1 MAYYKQITQSL
12 VGLDVSKTADLTKE
26 ALDEGEPA
34 LEVLNQ
40 GLLPAMKIIG
50 DRFQSGEF
58 FLPELILAGRA
69 MQAAM
74 AHLKPAFQKEGS
86 KIQGTVAIG
95 TVKEDIHDI
104 GKNLVLMM
112 LEGNGWDVVDLGV
125 DVAPEQFCD
134 YVKENKPDI
143 LGLSALLTATI
154 PSLKETM
161 EALQNAGL
169 RDKVKVMVGGAL
181 VTEEYAEEIG
191 ADGYADDAA
200 EAVGL
205 AERLI
210 KQA

>member
-1 MAYYKQITQSL
+1 MSKCDEITQSL
-12 VGLDVSKTADLTKE
+12 IGLDVPRTADLTRE
-26 ALDEGEPA
+26 ALEEGVPA

-50 DRFQSGEF
+50 DRFQTGEF

-69 MQAAM
+69 MKAAM
-74 AHLKPAFQKEGS
+74 EHLKPAFQREGT
-86 KIQGTVAIG
+86 KIHGKVAIG

-112 LEGNGWDVVDLGV
+112 LEGNGWEVVDLGV
-125 DVAPEQFCD
+125 DVNPEQFCA
-134 YVKENKPDI
+134 YVKENNPDI
-143 LGLSALLTATI
+143 LGLSALLTTTI

-161 EALQNAGL
+161 DALEKAGL

-181 VTEEYAEEIG
+181 VTKEYAKEIG
-191 ADGYADDAA
+191 ADGYADNAA

-205 AERLI
+205 AGQLL
-210 KQA
+210 K

>member
-1 MAYYKQITQSL
+1 MADIDGITQSL

-26 ALDEGEPA
+26 ALDQGEPA

-74 AHLKPAFQKEGS
+74 AHLKPAFQKEGT
-86 KIQGTVAIG
+86 KIHGKVAIG

-112 LEGNGWDVVDLGV
+112 LEGNGWEVVDLGV
-125 DVAPEQFCD
+125 DVEPQQFCD
-134 YVKENKPDI
+134 YVKKDAPDI
-143 LGLSALLTATI
+143 LGLSALLTTTI
-154 PSLKETM
+154 PSLKDTM
-161 EALQNAGL
+161 DALENAGL
-169 RDKVKVMVGGAL
+169 REKVKVMVGGAL
-181 VTEEYAEEIG
+181 VTKEYAEEIG
-191 ADGYADDAA
+191 ADGYADNAA

-205 AERLI
+205 AEQLLNPT
-210 KQA
+210 

>member
-1 MAYYKQITQSL
+1 MSLFDEIAQSL
-12 VGLDVSKTADLTKE
+12 VGLDVAKTADLTKE
-26 ALDEGEPA
+26 ALEQGEPA

-74 AHLKPAFQKEGS
+74 AYLKPAFQREGTT
-86 KIQGTVAIG
+86 IRGTVAIG

-125 DVAPEQFCD
+125 DVEPEQFCA
-134 YVKENKPDI
+134 YVKEHNPDI
-143 LGLSALLTATI
+143 IGLSALLTTTI
-154 PSLKETM
+154 PSLKQTM
-161 EALQNAGL
+161 EALETAGL
-169 RDKVKVMVGGAL
+169 RQKVKVMVGGAL
-181 VTEEYAEEIG
+181 VTKDYADEIG
-191 ADGYADDAA
+191 ADGYADNAA

-205 AERLI
+205 AEQLL
-210 KQA
+210 KTT

>member
-1 MAYYKQITQSL
+1 MAQFDGITQSL

-26 ALDEGEPA
+26 ALDQGEPA

-50 DRFQSGEF
+50 DRFQTGEF

-74 AHLKPAFQKEGS
+74 AHLKPAFQKDGT
-86 KIQGTVAIG
+86 KIQGKVAIG

-104 GKNLVLMM
+104 GKNRVLMM

-125 DVAPEQFCD
+125 DVEPQQVCE
-134 YVKENKPDI
+134 YVKENSPDI
-143 LGLSALLTATI
+143 LGLSPLLTTTI

-161 EALQNAGL
+161 DALQNAGL
-169 RDKVKVMVGGAL
+169 REKVKVMVGGAL
-181 VTEEYAEEIG
+181 VTKDYAEEIG
-191 ADGYADDAA
+191 ADGYADNAA

-205 AERLI
+205 AEQLLE
-210 KQA
+210 